1 DLWRLVVVG
10 FPDDV
15 AIEHDKKGRLVLLH
29 EHATIGEIGHR
40 LFRIS
45 GVLEKDSSQLAVV
58 GPVPDMDGEVALRAR
73 ELAWLQDLRDEVRM
87 DLDDIGAEQLQAP
100 RHANVVDEGNSYRH
114 QQRQDE

>member
-1 DLWRLVVVG
+1 
-10 FPDDV
+10 
-15 AIEHDKKGRLVLLH
+15 
-29 EHATIGEIGHR
+29 
-40 LFRIS
+40 
-45 GVLEKDSSQLAVV
+45 
-58 GPVPDMDGEVALRAR
+58 MDGEVTLRAR